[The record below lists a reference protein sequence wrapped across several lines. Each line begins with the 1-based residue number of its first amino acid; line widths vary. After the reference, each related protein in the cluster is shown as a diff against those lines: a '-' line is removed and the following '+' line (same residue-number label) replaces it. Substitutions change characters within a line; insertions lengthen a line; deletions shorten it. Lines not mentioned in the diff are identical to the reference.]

1 MSDGLSLSWSLN
13 EAEKARKEFRLVSG
27 ILYGVDALVGLWLLI
42 SPASLSR
49 LLLLGEQAE
58 WPRVAGVL
66 VLTIVALLWTGRIH
80 ADRSKRVNLIGL
92 AARFLLGIALM
103 LIGGS
108 LLWVGL
114 YEAIVALILCRFYYR
129 YFAALVMSRP

>member
-27 ILYGVDALVGLWLLI
+27 ILYGVDAAIGLWLLI
-42 SPASLSR
+42 GPASLSR
-49 LLLLGEQAE
+49 LLLLGEQAQ

-66 VLTIVALLWTGRIH
+66 VLTVVALLWTGRDH
-80 ADRSKRVNLIGL
+80 ADRSKRINLIGF
-92 AARFLLGIALM
+92 AARFLLGIV
-103 LIGGS
+103 LILVGGS

-114 YEAIVALILCRFYYR
+114 YEAVVALVLCRFYYR
-129 YFAALVMSRP
+129 YFSALVMSRP

>member
-13 EAEKARKEFRLVSG
+13 EAEKARKEYRLVMG
-27 ILYGVDALVGLWLLI
+27 ILMAVDAAMGLWLLI
-42 SPASLSR
+42 SPASISR

-66 VLTIVALLWTGRIH
+66 VLTIVAFLWLGRDH
-80 ADRSKRVNLIGL
+80 PDRNKRTNLVGM
-92 AARFLLGIALM
+92 AARFLLGIVLM
-103 LIGGS
+103 FIGGS

-114 YEAIVALILCRFYYR
+114 YEAVAALILLRFYYR
-129 YFAALVMSRP
+129 FFAALVMSRP

>member
-13 EAEKARKEFRLVSG
+13 EAEKARKEFRLVTA
-27 ILYGVDALVGLWLLI
+27 ILYGVDAAMGLWLLI

-58 WPRVAGVL
+58 WPRVAGAL
-66 VLTIVALLWTGRIH
+66 VLTIVVLLWTGRDH
-80 ADRSKRVNLIGL
+80 SDRSKRVNLIGL
-92 AARFLLGIALM
+92 GARLLVGIVLM

-114 YEAIVALILCRFYYR
+114 YEAIAALILCRFYYR